1 MFILYHKPRL
11 CQGGA
16 FCFEI
21 EVNHLG
27 KASGILRVAAAE
39 VGYLE
44 KASNAGLDSKTANA
58 GSNNWTKYGKWY
70 GLNGPEAYWCHMF
83 ISWCAAQSGNAGI
96 IPRTASCYNGKD
108 WFAERGRF
116 HLRAA
121 YTPRAGDVVYFST
134 RQYPNGGGHVGIV
147 EKVENGYVYTI
158 EGNTSGASGVVANGG
173 GVARKSY
180 PLGYPSIYG
189 YGNPKYEQEEPDMT
203 EAQTRAIAKEEA
215 NKMQPKRYRAV
226 SDMPEYIR
234 ADMQVLIDEKVL
246 TGKGGSEADKGL
258 DLTEDMARMLIMMRR
273 MID

>member
-1 MFILYHKPRL
+1 M
-11 CQGGA
+11 
-16 FCFEI
+16 
-21 EVNHLG
+21 G

-83 ISWCAAQSGNAGI
+83 ISWCAAQSGNAGT

-215 NKMQPKRYRAV
+215 NKVQPKRYRAV
-226 SDMPEYIR
+226 SDMPEYMR
-234 ADMQVLIDEKVL
+234 ADMQALIDEKVL

>member
-1 MFILYHKPRL
+1 
-11 CQGGA
+11 
-16 FCFEI
+16 
-21 EVNHLG
+21 VNHLG

-44 KASNAGLDSKTANA
+44 KASNASLDSKTANA

-203 EAQTRAIAKEEA
+203 EAQVKQIIEKTKEAEQYNSVEECPAWARPTIEKLVQKGYLQGDEDGNLELSFDLMRNLVINDRAHL
-215 NKMQPKRYRAV
+215 Y
-226 SDMPEYIR
+226 
-234 ADMQVLIDEKVL
+234 
-246 TGKGGSEADKGL
+246 G
-258 DLTEDMARMLIMMRR
+258 
-273 MID
+273 

>member
-1 MFILYHKPRL
+1 M
-11 CQGGA
+11 
-16 FCFEI
+16 
-21 EVNHLG
+21 G

-44 KASNAGLDSKTANA
+44 KASNASLDSKTANA

-215 NKMQPKRYRAV
+215 NKLQPKRYRAV
-226 SDMPEYIR
+226 SDVPEYMR
-234 ADMQVLIDEKVL
+234 ADMQALIDEKVL

>member
-1 MFILYHKPRL
+1 M
-11 CQGGA
+11 
-16 FCFEI
+16 
-21 EVNHLG
+21 G

-39 VGYLE
+39 IGYLE

-215 NKMQPKRYRAV
+215 NKMQPKRYREV
-226 SDMPEYIR
+226 SDMPEYMR